1 MLSNRWTSW
10 WEQCTRCSGTQAW
23 WSLSWPSQSSAQS
36 SSPSSSLLSWS
47 SPSSSLSPGT
57 RAHQGEDFVA
67 AASWP
72 PQDPGA
78 RETGQALIS
87 LIIWYSQHIKYPKK
101 LLLHQRCERVMV
113 GRWTASWRL
122 PLRAWSSNGL
132 TRSDRP
138 VLSYIGLTVPA
149 SFIKMRACS
158 SSTHPGGRG
167 SFKRISRRPL
177 ERTQSWAHD
186 WDQLLERKVTIFRTA
201 LSLHQR

>member
-138 VLSYIGLTVPA
+138 VLSYIGLTTAQCAFWVLRWPCGQKLK
-149 SFIKMRACS
+149 SKN
-158 SSTHPGGRG
+158 
-167 SFKRISRRPL
+167 PL
-177 ERTQSWAHD
+177 SDGKKIFLR
-186 WDQLLERKVTIFRTA
+186 LFFLCCFRKKTLKLVSLFIFR
-201 LSLHQR
+201 H